1 MNLRG
6 LPWQRWAAVVI
17 PVTVVCFLLALLVPA
32 MLRARTEA
40 RKTYSRNNLKQIGL
54 AFHNYDDVY
63 QCLPPGAIVREDGVA
78 LHGWPS
84 PIVIYFYATP
94 YYQFIDYDLPW
105 DHDLNRYTY
114 CHTEPPYQIP
124 DIDEI
129 ATKDGYGLLCYM
141 GNPNVLHRNSSV
153 KFDDMTAGV
162 THTWMAG
169 EAAGNYQPWAYPFN
183 WRPLGKRL
191 NDGPD
196 SYGRPS
202 GDGAFLLMADGSVP
216 WVSNKVEEKVLSD
229 YAAAPPVA
237 NADQI
242 AVPSRRFEYSTSIEE
257 WVIDWIDLDKND
269 DEGWVASEHIVTDT
283 RFRSVIFGSK
293 MKSTPERAL
302 NTADVR
308 RVADKFPKA
317 NSLQRDFVIDD
328 DVAEVL
334 AEFKSLA
341 FVRAQSLNVSE
352 RGLAAIK
359 RMPALKRLRI
369 GEARA
374 ADLAALRE
382 ALPDCEIRAHSVS
395 ED

>member
-1 MNLRG
+1 M
-6 LPWQRWAAVVI
+6 
-17 PVTVVCFLLALLVPA
+17 
-32 MLRARTEA
+32 
-40 RKTYSRNNLKQIGL
+40 
-54 AFHNYDDVY
+54 
-63 QCLPPGAIVREDGVA
+63 A

-84 PIVIYFYATP
+84 RLFMYMSQNPNFQYLDNDV
-94 YYQFIDYDLPW
+94 PW

-114 CHTEPPYQIP
+114 CHTEPAYQIP

-129 ATKDGYGLLCYM
+129 ATKDGYGLLYYM

-153 KFDDMTAGV
+153 KFEDMTAGV
-162 THTWMAG
+162 THTWMVG

-202 GDGAFLLMADGSVP
+202 EDGAFLLMADGSVP

-229 YAAAPPVA
+229 YVAAPPVA

-242 AVPSRRFEYSTSIEE
+242 SVPPRRFEYSTEQWKGDSLELGKIRDEDWWAIASI
-257 WVIDWIDLDKND
+257 DAD
-269 DEGWVASEHIVTDT
+269 DRPH
-283 RFRSVIFGSK
+283 SVVFLPMTK
-293 MKSTPERAL
+293 KTPERAP
-302 NTADVR
+302 NAEDIR
-308 RVADKFPKA
+308 RVADRFPETKT
-317 NSLQRDFVIDD
+317 LQKDFIIDD
-328 DVAEVL
+328 NVAEVL
-334 AEFKSLA
+334 AEFKQLA
-341 FVRAQSLNVSE
+341 YVRAQSLEVSE
-352 RGLAAIK
+352 RGLSAIK
-359 RMPALKRLRI
+359 RMPALKSLRVNK
-369 GEARA
+369 ARA

>member
-6 LPWQRWAAVVI
+6 LPWRRWAAVVI
-17 PVTVVCFLLALLVPA
+17 PVAVVCLLLALLIPA
-32 MLRARTEA
+32 ILRARTEA
-40 RKTYSRNNLKQIGL
+40 FKAYSQNNLKQIGL
-54 AFHNYDDVY
+54 AFHNYYDVY

-84 PIVIYFYATP
+84 RLVSYMSANGIYQY
-94 YYQFIDYDLPW
+94 IENNLPW
-105 DHDLNRYTY
+105 DHDINLLAY
-114 CHTEPPYQIP
+114 CQQEPAYQMP
-124 DIDEI
+124 GVDE
-129 ATKDGYGLLCYM
+129 TRTNGHYGLMCYL
-141 GNPNVLHRNSSV
+141 GNPNLLHRNSSV

-169 EAAGNYQPWAYPFN
+169 ETAGNYQPWAYPFN

-202 GDGAFLLMADGSVP
+202 EDGAFLLMADGSVQ
-216 WVSNKVEEKVLSD
+216 WMLNEVEENILAD
-229 YAAAPPVA
+229 YVAAPPVA

-242 AVPSRRFEYSTSIEE
+242 VVPRRRFEYSTE
-257 WVIDWIDLDKND
+257 DWRNEYLDLDEHQ
-269 DEGWVASEHIVTDT
+269 DESWCAVASIDTDDHAHSVY
-283 RFRSVIFGSK
+283 FRPE
-293 MKSTPERAL
+293 MKVTPERAL
-302 NTADVR
+302 SAEDIR
-308 RVADKFPKA
+308 RVADRFPETKT
-317 NSLQRDFVIDD
+317 LQKDFIIDD
-328 DVAEVL
+328 NVAEVL
-334 AEFKSLA
+334 AEFKQLA
-341 FVRAQSLNVSE
+341 YVRAYSLKVSE
-352 RGLAAIK
+352 RGLSAIK
-359 RMPALKRLRI
+359 RMPALKMLRV